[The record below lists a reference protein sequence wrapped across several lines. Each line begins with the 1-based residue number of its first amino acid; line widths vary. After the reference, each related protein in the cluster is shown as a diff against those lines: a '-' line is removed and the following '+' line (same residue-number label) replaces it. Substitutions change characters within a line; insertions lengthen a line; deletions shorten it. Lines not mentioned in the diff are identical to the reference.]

1 MEAFSGVV
9 SDYEIHNAWH
19 LGLRWVGGGWQ
30 IEMPTLSN
38 STYTVLIRSKPS
50 LSTLTAPVQKLGK
63 FKHQR
68 TPRLPGR
75 RSIVNVCLHERGEGL
90 TW

>member
-1 MEAFSGVV
+1 MV

-38 STYTVLIRSKPS
+38 STYTVLRSQDLAHWGPW
-50 LSTLTAPVQKLGK
+50 TK

-68 TPRLPGR
+68 TPRLPGL